1 MGVLHL
7 QTQYFIVVLSMISV
21 KNHDDNCNCDDNNNN
36 ILINNNNIY

>member
-21 KNHDDNCNCDDNNNN
+21 K
-36 ILINNNNIY
+36 IMMTTAIVMITITTF